1 MGSKGASSAGAQARE
16 NRQASG
22 SAAKKDPPATE
33 ACWSGLIEIGLFF
46 DGTGNNSD
54 DPKEF
59 EKTVANPNESNVAK
73 LYVLFS
79 SHSVKVDKWRK
90 QACYYSG
97 VGSNSK
103 HDSGIPNLLGIVGG
117 AGGRRRINLAT
128 KHCIEFFNKTPNAR
142 KLIYVY
148 GFSRGAALARH
159 FVNEASKYGIVNTN
173 KVVKK
178 TPYNTPKGRRYII
191 RYGYHTFVEFAFL
204 GVFDTVGSFG
214 IAGNNWDSG
223 YDFRVD
229 FNRVGNVRHFLAED
243 EHRGTFP
250 LQSIKRGPD
259 ASLPGNAREW
269 SYPGA
274 HSDVGGGYA
283 DGEDGK
289 PREIANIPLRDMY
302 NESVRAGV
310 PMGPYPGDKRFAVS
324 NELNRLYTQYH
335 ADRQNLLG
343 LPHTKYIH
351 SEPGQWVDGPARMK
365 GLSGSPYQ
373 KKWAARQKMPSYQAL
388 RRAYLHIKTSLGNE
402 NVKRKVY
409 YQD

>member
-1 MGSKGASSAGAQARE
+1 MGSKGSSSAAAQARE

-59 EKTVANPNESNVAK
+59 EKTVANPEESNVAK
-73 LYVLFS
+73 LHFLFS
-79 SHSVKVDKWRK
+79 NHSVKVDKWRK

-103 HDSGIPNLLGIVGG
+103 HDSGIPNAFGIAGG
-117 AGGRRRINLAT
+117 AGGQRRINLAF
-128 KHCIEFFNKTPNAR
+128 KHCVEFFNRTPKAR
-142 KLIYVY
+142 KLMYVY

-159 FVNEASKYGIVNTN
+159 FVNEVHTLGILNTTKWVSRKAYRNHGKLEYKYF
-173 KVVKK
+173 
-178 TPYNTPKGRRYII
+178 YNR
-191 RYGYHTFVEFAFL
+191 HTFVEVNFL

-214 IAGNNWDSG
+214 IAGNNWDEG
-223 YDFRVD
+223 YNFHVD
-229 FNRVGNVRHFLAED
+229 FKYVGQVRHFLAED
-243 EHRGTFP
+243 EHRKTFP
-250 LQSIKRGPD
+250 LQSIKSGPG

-283 DGEDGK
+283 PGEEGK
-289 PREIANIPLRDMY
+289 PRDISNITLRDMY

-310 PMGPYPGDKRFAVS
+310 PMMAYPGGSRFEVS
-324 NELNRLYTQYH
+324 PELNRLYSQYH
-335 ADRQNLLG
+335 ADRQNKLG
-343 LPHTKYIH
+343 LPHTQYIH
-351 SEPGQWVDGPARMK
+351 GTSEVWTA
-365 GLSGSPYQ
+365 
-373 KKWAARQKMPSYQAL
+373 KWPQRQEMPSYLAL
-388 RRAYLHIKTSLGNE
+388 RQKYLHIKTSLFREDVQRN
-402 NVKRKVY
+402 VY
-409 YQD
+409 YQG